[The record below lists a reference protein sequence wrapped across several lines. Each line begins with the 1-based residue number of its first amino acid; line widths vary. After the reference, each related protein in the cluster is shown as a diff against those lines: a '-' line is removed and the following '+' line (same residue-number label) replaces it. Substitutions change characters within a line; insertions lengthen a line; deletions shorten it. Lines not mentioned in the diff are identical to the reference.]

1 MVGKSRLRPRKQMVG
16 HSRLRPRKQMV
27 AKSSGFSR
35 ILG

>member
-1 MVGKSRLRPRKQMVG
+1 MVGKSRVRPRKQMVG
-16 HSRLRPRKQMV
+16 HSRVRPRKQMV

>member
-1 MVGKSRLRPRKQMVG
+1 MVGKSRLRPRKQLVG

-27 AKSSGFSR
+27 AKSTGFSR

>member
-1 MVGKSRLRPRKQMVG
+1 MVGKTRVRPRKQMVG

>member
-1 MVGKSRLRPRKQMVG
+1 MVGKTRLRPRKQMVG